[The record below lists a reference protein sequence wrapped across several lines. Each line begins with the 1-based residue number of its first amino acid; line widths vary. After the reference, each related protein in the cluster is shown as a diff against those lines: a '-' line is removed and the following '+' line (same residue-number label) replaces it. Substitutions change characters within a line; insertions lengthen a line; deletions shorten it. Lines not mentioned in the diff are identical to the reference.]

1 MSTQQEMQSAWKAMS
16 KDEQDGFIAGLSDA
30 DANKLSD
37 SLMSKQSVTA
47 QRAGELGTGVN
58 QGIASLL
65 GLPVDTGQNLINLAK
80 AGFGTAA
87 TAAGRPDLAPDINT
101 QEEPFLGSRYIGRK
115 MSDIGLMPNQ
125 SPDDLTGRTL
135 QTVGQYVG
143 GSSIPVAGMS
153 KGLRDVATGTASALA
168 SGLGASVAREN
179 FPNNPTAEL
188 IGAFA
193 APAIGYGVAAGT
205 RGTLRGGEKSR
216 AGMTENIEAF
226 ERAGAFPTSGQAAT
240 SGLAHPAESLLGRS
254 PGSIRVISR
263 EAQKTQE
270 NLGATAQSIAAL
282 KSANLEPAQT
292 GKSIQSGAESFVKR
306 FKEGWQK
313 YDDNLSRHFSEGEKI
328 NATNTKNAALELNK
342 IIKGAENL
350 SSELTTAKA
359 SGISSNLLKDIGE
372 NGTLPYQA
380 VREIRSVI
388 GAKIADSGL
397 TPDVSK
403 GQWKALYGAL
413 SEDLK
418 TAARDKGG
426 KAITDLNRS
435 NKYYSSGID
444 RIDNLLSRYGKT
456 NTPEQAYTY
465 AIQGS
470 AQGAT
475 KLHALRK
482 ALSKDQW
489 NDVVST
495 TTNNLGKALPGKQN
509 EFGDVFSSERYLT
522 NYMTLHPRSKDALF
536 GTGAYRSS
544 LDNLAKVSSR
554 IRESGSIYANPS
566 GTGLASGTIGASGVA
581 IGATLSGNLA
591 VPAGILGW
599 MATNNVAAR
608 ALATNQTFIKWLSG
622 TTRIKPEAM
631 PAHMARLN
639 VIIQN
644 EKDNESKKAM
654 NELSSS
660 LMQQEQ

>member
-1 MSTQQEMQSAWKAMS
+1 MAFDVEMPDGTIIQDIPDGTSKDVIKKKWEAMS
-16 KDEQDGFIAGLSDA
+16 SPTE
-30 DANKLSD
+30 
-37 SLMSKQSVTA
+37 T
-47 QRAGELGTGVN
+47 QRLGELGTGIN

-65 GLPVDTGQNLINLAK
+65 GLPIDTGQNLINLAK
-80 AGFGTAA
+80 AGYGTVA
-87 TAAGRPDLAPDINT
+87 TAVGRPDLAPDINT
-101 QEEPFLGSRYIGRK
+101 QKEPFLGSRYIGRR

-125 SPDDLTGRTL
+125 RPEDLTGRTL
-135 QTVGQYVG
+135 QTVGQYFG
-143 GSSIPVAGMS
+143 GSAIPVVGTA
-153 KGLRDVATGTASALA
+153 KGLRDVAVGGASALA

-179 FPNNPTAEL
+179 FPDNPAAEV

-193 APAIGYGVAAGT
+193 APAVGYGVAAGA
-205 RGTLRGGEKSR
+205 RGIVRGGEKSR
-216 AGMTENIEAF
+216 AGMAENIQAF
-226 ERAGAFPTSGQAAT
+226 ERAGAQPTAGQAAT
-240 SGLAHPAESLLGRS
+240 SGMAHPAESLLGRS

-282 KSANLEPAQT
+282 KSTNIEPSQA
-292 GKSIQSGAESFVKR
+292 GKSIQSGAENFVKR
-306 FKEGWQK
+306 FKEGWKK
-313 YDDNLSRHFSEGEKI
+313 YDDNLSRHFSDGEEI
-328 NATNTKNAALELNK
+328 SAANTKNAALELNK
-342 IIKGAENL
+342 VIKGAENL

-372 NGTLPYQA
+372 KGTLPYQA
-380 VREIRSVI
+380 IREIRSVV
-388 GAKIADSGL
+388 GAKIADAGL

-403 GQWKALYGAL
+403 GQWKSLYSAL

-418 TAARDKGG
+418 SAAIEKGG

-470 AQGAT
+470 PQGAT

-482 ALSKDQW
+482 ALSKVQW
-489 NDVVST
+489 NDVVAT
-495 TTNNLGKALPGKQN
+495 TTNNLGKSLPGKQN
-509 EFGDVFSSERYLT
+509 ELGDVFSSERYLT
-522 NYMTLHPRSKDALF
+522 NYMTLHPRAKDALF
-536 GTGAYRSS
+536 GTGSYRSD
-544 LDNLAKVSSR
+544 LDNLARVASR

-581 IGATLSGNLA
+581 IGAALSGNLA

-599 MATNNVAAR
+599 MATNNLAAR
-608 ALATNQTFIKWLSG
+608 ALATNPIFVKWLSG

-631 PAHMARLN
+631 PAHIARLN
-639 VIIQN
+639 MIIQN

-654 NELSSS
+654 NELRSA